1 MGLGSEKCGV
11 TMAHAGGRRRRER
24 RQRKRGER
32 TRSRGLAAALRE
44 REASERDGIRA
55 GRDFILRGPVIP
67 LADSAIPRTMRRK
80 CRVKPNGARRD
91 AAAAAAPALSGA
103 VRTDSFV
110 AWRLS
115 SGRPFQRRSTPST
128 KSEPIAAA
136 LVTSPNVARP
146 QIKAVRCCRVY
157 RSRTPRTKLDQR

>member
-55 GRDFILRGPVIP
+55 GRDFISRGPVIP

-80 CRVKPNGARRD
+80 CRVKPNGARRRRHR
-91 AAAAAAPALSGA
+91 PGAL
-103 VRTDSFV
+103 RRRPHRFV
-110 AWRLS
+110 
-115 SGRPFQRRSTPST
+115 
-128 KSEPIAAA
+128 
-136 LVTSPNVARP
+136 
-146 QIKAVRCCRVY
+146 CRVAPFI
-157 RSRTPRTKLDQR
+157 RAPFSAPLDALDEK